1 MKSDYIIIFLIIILI
16 IFRIISF
23 PLEDYTLNNA
33 YYYMGYPMGEQPIFQ
48 EYIPSAIDST
58 IKIEEPLIKKP
69 QDFLGKFNIGQ
80 ENVLEKIN
88 DFSKNIVST
97 MKTDLVLPEI
107 KKREIYVNPEIAKK
121 EINIYTSMDD
131 IAKITGRVQPKD
143 DNTLERKNILITQ
156 ITQPNIPFFSKV
168 QQESIMNQQFNQNN
182 FNTNEIIRREEEER
196 EQKIIKRG
204 EEGKEIM
211 RRVEGEQK
219 EKIGQN
225 IMINKIGQKMDDN
238 YKILGYSMDPSQVGA
253 IKNDYVIYREN
264 TKTNNLIPSEIIYP
278 VKVEQEI
285 IDKNEDLSSIIKL
298 PIQIIDE
305 INKIY
310 STYNKTLCFNN
321 FYFNFIFADYQNN
334 YENKIKKY
342 NLPLLLNLLI
352 IIFNIKI
359 LINENKNISNT
370 NISRKSKII
379 NYIKELDLF
388 FKKLKKTFDDI
399 VTNLKLRYPDDYERL
414 NVDIQKNSEFI
425 NNKILVLNKIHK
437 DISSKTDILG
447 KNDLEEI
454 NKNFN
459 NIFN

>member
-16 IFRIISF
+16 IFKIISF
-23 PLEDYTLNNA
+23 PLGDYTLNNA
-33 YYYMGYPMGEQPIFQ
+33 YYYMGYPMGEQPKFQ
-48 EYIPSAIDST
+48 EYIPLAIDST
-58 IKIEEPLIKKP
+58 IEVEQSLIKKP
-69 QDFLGKFNIGQ
+69 QDFIGKFNVGQ

-97 MKTDLVLPEI
+97 IKTDLVLPEI

-131 IAKITGRVQPKD
+131 IAKITGRVKPKD

-264 TKTNNLIPSEIIYP
+264 TKINNLTQSEIYYP

-285 IDKNEDLSSIIKL
+285 IHKNEDLSSIIKL
-298 PIQIIDE
+298 PIQIFEE
-305 INKIY
+305 INEIY
-310 STYNKTLCFNN
+310 KKYNLTICFNN
-321 FYFNFIFADYQNN
+321 VYINNIIANYQNN
-334 YENKIKKY
+334 YENKISKY
-342 NLPLLLNLLI
+342 NLPFLSNLIDVVIIINKFRFKNKDMTKTNVLRKKLLI
-352 IIFNIKI
+352 DY
-359 LINENKNISNT
+359 L
-370 NISRKSKII
+370 
-379 NYIKELDLF
+379 KELDIF
-388 FKKLKKTFDDI
+388 YKKLYKT
-399 VTNLKLRYPDDYERL
+399 LE
-414 NVDIQKNSEFI
+414 NSELSIKEKYPKEYNKIEKNII
-425 NNKILVLNKIHK
+425 NNKNYIQNSIQKISNLNK
-437 DISSKTDILG
+437 SVNYMTDILS
-447 KNDLEEI
+447 KNDLAEI
-454 NKNFN
+454 DKNLN